1 MSGAIRQIAAAIK
14 GDLILD
20 QRKIGE
26 FLRKLRKEKGWT
38 QMELADQLGVSNR
51 SVSRWENGTT
61 LPDLSLLLV
70 LSELYAISLDEILDG
85 RKKDENMTE
94 NQTIRKVADY
104 STLME
109 QKRSRRMMWLF
120 VAAFITLIGY
130 AILESLQLTYTEPW
144 ESISSM
150 MLGFTCGVLLTG
162 VLYCSSWLQKI
173 ARTKLRLKSFI
184 LDPRKDD

>member
-1 MSGAIRQIAAAIK
+1 MDQI
-14 GDLILD
+14 
-20 QRKIGE
+20 KIGE
-26 FLRKLRKEKGWT
+26 FLRSLRKEKGWT

-70 LSELYAISLDEILDG
+70 LSELYNISMDEILDG
-85 RKKDENMTE
+85 RKKEEDMTD

-120 VAAFITLIGY
+120 AAAFITLIGY
-130 AILESLQLTYTEPW
+130 AILESMRLTNTEPW
-144 ESISSM
+144 ESIASM

-162 VLYCSSWLQKI
+162 VLYCSSWMQKI

-184 LDPRKDD
+184 LGQPKNDQGL